1 MVRVDLTGVN
11 PVEAPQYDSAAVDL
25 ALFGNAVYLA
35 TNNDGVL
42 RYDLN
47 DSWLTP
53 WISTGV
59 NNADNVPV
67 AVTGDILY
75 FGIPGYGVA
84 RKDLATGELMTP

>member
-1 MVRVDLTGVN
+1 MISPTILG
-11 PVEAPQYDSAAVDL
+11 SL
-25 ALFGNAVYLA
+25 L
-35 TNNDGVL
+35 
-42 RYDLN
+42 
-47 DSWLTP
+47 

-84 RKDLATGELMTP
+84 RKDLATLQLDDALTTSETILTRLLHKYT